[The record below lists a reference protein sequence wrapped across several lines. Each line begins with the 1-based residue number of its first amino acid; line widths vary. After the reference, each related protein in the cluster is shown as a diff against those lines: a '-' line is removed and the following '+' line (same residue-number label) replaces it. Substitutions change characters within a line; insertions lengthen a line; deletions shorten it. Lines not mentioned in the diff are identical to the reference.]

1 MKKVLHA
8 SVLCAFLFINGIIKA
23 QEVRDIDSLKLIIK
37 NPSFVCK
44 KVCVS
49 DTVVVNAYIKLS
61 MVFEDSQ
68 PDSSI
73 YFLKKGIQIATS
85 ALKKY
90 SSGSVLY
97 KRMDL
102 KNAYALGLLGS
113 YLFAI
118 GNNDDAL
125 RFYKQSNEI
134 GERYSFDTD
143 KGIKWKAKKMLSGS
157 MGAIA
162 VLYTDQGDF
171 NSALDYFF
179 KSLKLA
185 EEIEYKVYQATCL
198 GNIGLVYSDLGNYP
212 KALEYHFRAQ
222 KIDEGLNNKRGQS
235 SNLGNIGVV
244 YSAQGDHL
252 KALDYF
258 LKANKMDE
266 ELGDLEAQ
274 AANLGNIG
282 NVYASQKNYSKA
294 LFYYFKA
301 QEIDESIQNKRG
313 AAQNLG
319 LIGITYSELKEY
331 DKAIQYLLKSL
342 KINKEL
348 GNKFD
353 EAINLE
359 NIGNLY
365 LEQKKYKEAEKFIN
379 QSYDIALEIDALDR
393 VKAAHQKFAAL
404 YESNGNL
411 KKAFHHFR
419 LYIQYRDSIFNEEN
433 TKASIQKEIQYSYDK
448 KAAADSVK
456 VTEEKKVFSLQLKQE
471 KTQKVALYGG
481 LALVCLFSIFM
492 VNRFRVTNKQKK
504 IIEIKEQETQKQNLI
519 ITEQKHLV
527 EEKHK
532 EITDSINYAERIQ
545 RSFLATKELL
555 DENLKDYFVLF
566 KPKDV
571 VSGDFYWA
579 SILNNGNFA
588 LVTADS
594 TGHGVPGAI
603 MSLLNVTSLEKAIE
617 AHFEPSD
624 ILNATRKTIIERLK
638 KDGSEHGGKD
648 GMDASL
654 IAFDFKQKQLHI
666 AAANNPVWIVRENNL
681 IEVKPDKMPV
691 GKHDKDSTP
700 FNQQTINIQK
710 GDVIYAIT
718 DGYPDQFGG
727 EKGKKFMSK
736 NLKEL
741 LQANAHLPME
751 EQKALLDTTFKNWV
765 GYLEQVDD
773 VTILGVRV

>member
-1 MKKVLHA
+1 MKKTRHSSFL
-8 SVLCAFLFINGIIKA
+8 LFIFLFIIGIIKA
-23 QEVRDIDSLKLIIK
+23 QDAQEIDSLKLIVK
-37 NPSFVCK
+37 NPSIISQK
-44 KVCVS
+44 NCVL
-49 DTVVVNAYIKLS
+49 DTIVVNTYIKLS
-61 MVFEDSQ
+61 MVFEDFQ
-68 PDSSI
+68 PDSAI
-73 YFLKKGIQIATS
+73 YYVNKGIQIAS
-85 ALKKY
+85 SSLEKY
-90 SSGSVLY
+90 SSGSILY
-97 KRMDL
+97 KRVEL
-102 KNAYALGLLGS
+102 KKAYALGLLGS

-125 RFYKQSNEI
+125 KYYKQSNEI
-134 GERYSFDTD
+134 GQRYSFDTD
-143 KGIKWKAKKMLSGS
+143 KGINWKAKKMLSGS

-171 NSALDYFF
+171 NRALEYFL

-185 EEIEYKVYQATCL
+185 EEIEYRIYQATCL

-212 KALEYHFRAQ
+212 KALEYHFKAQ
-222 KIDEGLNNKRGQS
+222 KIDEALNNKRGQS
-235 SNLGNIGVV
+235 ANLGNIGIV
-244 YSAQGDHL
+244 YSAQGDYL

-258 LKANKMDE
+258 LKANKFDE

-319 LIGITYSELKEY
+319 LIGITYAELKEY
-331 DKAIQYLLKSL
+331 DKALQYLFKSL
-342 KINKEL
+342 KLNKEI

-365 LEQKKYKEAEKFIN
+365 ISQKKYTEAEEFIN
-379 QSYDIALEIDALDR
+379 QSYDIAMEIDALDR
-393 VKAAHQKFAAL
+393 VKAAHQKFASL

-471 KTQKVALYGG
+471 KTQRIALYSG
-481 LALVCLFSIFM
+481 LTLVCLFSIFM
-492 VNRFRVTNKQKK
+492 VNRFRVIRKQKQ
-504 IIEIKEQETQKQNLI
+504 IIEIKEKETQRQNLI

-527 EEKHK
+527 EEKHR

-555 DENLKDYFVLF
+555 DENLNDYFILF

-579 SILNNGNFA
+579 SILNNGCFA

-603 MSLLNVTSLEKAIE
+603 MSLLNITSLEKAIE
-617 AHFEPSD
+617 YVDNPNE
-624 ILNATRKTIIERLK
+624 ILNHTRTTIINRLK

-654 IAFDFKQKQLHI
+654 IVFDFKAKQLHI
-666 AAANNPVWIVRENNL
+666 AAANNPVW
-681 IEVKPDKMPV
+681 
-691 GKHDKDSTP
+691 
-700 FNQQTINIQK
+700 QTK
-710 GDVIYAIT
+710 CLWASM
-718 DGYPDQFGG
+718 
-727 EKGKKFMSK
+727 KKTYYH
-736 NLKEL
+736 L
-741 LQANAHLPME
+741 LN
-751 EQKALLDTTFKNWV
+751 KLLT
-765 GYLEQVDD
+765 
-773 VTILGVRV
+773 